1 MAAVLPLL
9 LILVVGALSPSG
21 FCLPS
26 ISTAPAFLW
35 SPNYNDHWLQA
46 SVNYQTL
53 SPKDLAK
60 SVLSEGG
67 WSNLLCSESKVKQPV
82 DLALVFVGREL
93 QSSDIYANKNADKD
107 LVNRLKVS
115 FTTSNFSMAFPY
127 IAASEDE
134 TLVDSLLAGFTEMC
148 GRDVGLS
155 NVAFSESCSLTSGNF
170 PKLSNLQSVHDYL
183 ASRMEKRA
191 KGEADV
197 VVFCHEGSNS
207 LNELHQP
214 RLEGETFAELVNSM
228 DQSGE
233 KYAVLYVS
241 DPFKSIQY
249 PSYREVERF
258 LQESTNSTGCGEVC
272 KIKSSLLE
280 GLLVGIVLLII
291 LISGICCMMGID
303 TPTRFEAPQD
313 S

>member
-1 MAAVLPLL
+1 MKAVLPVLL
-9 LILVVGALSPSG
+9 VFVVGALSPSG
-21 FCLPS
+21 FCS
-26 ISTAPAFLW
+26 ISAPTVPAFLW
-35 SPNYNDHWLQA
+35 SPHYNNHELQT

-53 SPKDLAK
+53 SPRDLAK
-60 SVLSEGG
+60 SVLSQGG
-67 WSNLLCSESKVKQPV
+67 WSNLLCSENKVNKPV

-93 QSSDIYANKNADKD
+93 QSSDIYANNNADKD

-115 FTTSNFSMAFPY
+115 FTGSNFSMAFPY
-127 IAASEDE
+127 IAASEEE
-134 TLVDSLLAGFTEMC
+134 TMVDSLLSGFTEIC
-148 GRDVGLS
+148 GHDVGFS
-155 NVAFSESCSLTSGNF
+155 NVAFSESCSLTGGNF
-170 PKLSNLQSVHDYL
+170 AKLSNLQSVHDYL
-183 ASRMEKRA
+183 ASRTEKRA

-197 VVFCHEGSNS
+197 VVFCQEGLNS
-207 LNELHQP
+207 VDELHQP
-214 RLEGETFAELVNSM
+214 RSEGETFSGLVNSM

-241 DPFKSIQY
+241 NPFKSIQY

-258 LQESTNSTGCGEVC
+258 LQESTNSTTCGEVC

-303 TPTRFEAPQD
+303 TPTRFETPQD